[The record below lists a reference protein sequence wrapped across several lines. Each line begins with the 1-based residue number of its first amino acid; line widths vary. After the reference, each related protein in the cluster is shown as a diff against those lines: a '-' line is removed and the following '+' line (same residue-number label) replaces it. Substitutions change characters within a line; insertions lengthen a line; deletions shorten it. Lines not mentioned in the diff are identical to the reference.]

1 MSSKGLLQSTN
12 LSWYFL
18 EDGSGQFELAF
29 WTLQLVAELNRVE
42 DSTRDVLVQV

>member
-1 MSSKGLLQSTN
+1 MFCSRVRTTN

-18 EDGSGQFELAF
+18 QDGSGQFELPLG
-29 WTLQLVAELNRVE
+29 TLQLVAELYRVE